1 MFNRSVHPLNQQR
14 QKLVSIESAQG
25 DDTAALGSNNMSILT
40 SYEPLQFLT
49 PHDKALI
56 QNPISLYRAPM
67 SSQMLDIPLTAI
79 ISTTPDQIASELGGE
94 AVILNLST
102 GQYYGLNEVGA
113 RVWELI
119 QQPCTVDSILHN
131 LLEEYDVQ
139 PDVCKRDLTKILVDM
154 KEACLIEVSDEQTA

>member
-1 MFNRSVHPLNQQR
+1 
-14 QKLVSIESAQG
+14 
-25 DDTAALGSNNMSILT
+25 
-40 SYEPLQFLT
+40 
-49 PHDKALI
+49 
-56 QNPISLYRAPM
+56 M

-94 AVILNLST
+94 AVILNLGT

-119 QQPCTVDSILHN
+119 QQPCTFDSILHS

-139 PDVCKRDLTKILVDM
+139 PDVCKQDLTKILIDM
-154 KEACLIEVSDEQTA
+154 KEACLIEVNNEQAA

>member
-1 MFNRSVHPLNQQR
+1 
-14 QKLVSIESAQG
+14 
-25 DDTAALGSNNMSILT
+25 
-40 SYEPLQFLT
+40 
-49 PHDKALI
+49 
-56 QNPISLYRAPM
+56 M